1 MSYKKGI
8 IMKRILH
15 HFLLMVSLLLTCSGA
30 FAQTWEERIVN
41 GDFEGSDYSSF
52 AINVKGEDSRDLD
65 ANDIVV
71 DDGDANNHCARI
83 SFTANPW
90 ITEFIIKLT
99 QPLSEG
105 DMIQFS
111 MRAKTSSSR
120 NTSVAS
126 EELGR
131 FTVTG
136 GGEWNTCSYSGTI
149 RAEQNGCQ
157 TITLRFNRT
166 SSKSDILHFDNISLK
181 VLKDAPIE
189 FADAKV
195 KEICV
200 NFWDTNRDGELS
212 LYEAAAVKELYN
224 YMFTGR
230 TDITSFDELQY
241 FVGLEN
247 VTSYAFYGCT
257 HLTSVVIPNSVKIID
272 SEAFMDCTSLKSV
285 VIPNSV
291 ENINSGA
298 FVNCSSLTSIELPNS
313 LRELYNSPFSGCS
326 SLTSL
331 IIPKSVKRINCN
343 PVAGCSSLMSLTVEK
358 GNANYDSR
366 ENCNAIIE
374 TYSNTLVGGCKN
386 TVIPNSVTNI
396 GAGAFSS
403 CGLTAITIPNSVIS
417 IGEGAFGGCSGLTS
431 ISIPNSVTSIDRWAF
446 ENCSGLTSI
455 TIPNSVT
462 SLGYDVFADCSSLE
476 SIEVENDNE
485 VYDSRENCNA
495 IIKTAEN
502 KLVVGCKNTI
512 IPSSVTTIGGDAFD
526 GCSGL
531 TSITIPDGVTNIEGG
546 TFEWCTGLTSV
557 SIPNSVTNIETM
569 AFYGCANLK
578 EVISDIEEP
587 FEIYKDVFGGYFV
600 DDHYVEFTTA
610 TLYVPIGTKTKYE
623 ATPAWNLFQNIVEKE
638 LTSIKETVQQ
648 TFSTATPVIYS
659 LSGQKRTIPI
669 KGLNIING
677 KKVVIK

>member
-1 MSYKKGI
+1 
-8 IMKRILH
+8 MKRILH
-15 HFLLMVSLLLTCSGA
+15 YFLLVAGLLLTSNGA

-52 AINVKGEDSRDLD
+52 AINIKDDSSRNLE

-71 DDGDANNHCARI
+71 DDGDANNHCAKI
-83 SFTANPW
+83 SFTANPSS
-90 ITEFIIKLT
+90 TEFIIKLT

-105 DMIQFS
+105 DIIQFS

-120 NTSVAS
+120 DAKLSS
-126 EELGR
+126 EELDQL
-131 FTVTG
+131 VVKG
-136 GGEWNTCSYSGTI
+136 GGDWNICSYNGTI

-166 SSKSDILHFDNISLK
+166 SSMSDIFHFDDISLK
-181 VLKDAPIE
+181 VLKDAPIA
-189 FADAKV
+189 FVDAKV

-200 NFWDTNRDGELS
+200 NFWDTNKDGELS
-212 LYEAAAVKELYN
+212 LYEAAAVTWIYDN
-224 YMFTGR
+224 MFTWR

-241 FVGLEN
+241 FVGLR
-247 VTSYAFYGCT
+247 SIHGFWGCSN
-257 HLTSVVIPNSVKIID
+257 LTSVVLPNSVNTIE

-291 ENINSGA
+291 EHINGGA
-298 FVNCSSLTSIELPNS
+298 FRNCSSLTSIELPNS
-313 LRELYNSPFSGCS
+313 LLELYNSPFSGCS

-331 IIPKSVKRINCN
+331 IIPKSVTRINSN
-343 PVAGCSSLMSLTVEK
+343 PVGGSSSLTSLTVEE

-374 TYSNTLVGGCKN
+374 TWSNKLVGGCEN
-386 TVIPNSVTNI
+386 TVIPNSVTSI
-396 GAGAFSS
+396 GASAFYG
-403 CGLTAITIPNSVIS
+403 CGLATITIPNSVTS
-417 IGEGAFGGCSGLTS
+417 IGEGAFGSCSNLTS

-462 SLGYDVFADCSSLE
+462 SLGYDVFGECNSLE
-476 SIEVENDNE
+476 SIEVEDNNE

-502 KLVVGCKNTI
+502 KLIVGCKNTI
-512 IPSSVTTIGGDAFD
+512 IPISVTSIGGDAFH

-531 TSITIPDGVTNIEGG
+531 TAIIIPDGVTNIEGG
-546 TFEWCTGLTSV
+546 AFEWCTDLTSV
-557 SIPNSVTNIETM
+557 SIPNSVTSIETM

-578 EVISDIEEP
+578 EVISDIDDP
-587 FEIYKDVFGGYFV
+587 FEINKDVFGGYYV
-600 DDHYVEFTTA
+600 DDQYIEFTTA